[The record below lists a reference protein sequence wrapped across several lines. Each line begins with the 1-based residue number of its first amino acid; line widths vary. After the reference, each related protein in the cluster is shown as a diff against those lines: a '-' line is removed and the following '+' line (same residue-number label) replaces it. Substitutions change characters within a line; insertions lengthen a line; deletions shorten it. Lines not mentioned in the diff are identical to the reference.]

1 MSTVAKALFVLETL
15 ADMPTEPGLT
25 EVARATGLDKAT
37 ARRML
42 VELERFGFVEQDPLS
57 KCYRLGNAPQRL
69 AHIRESRYPFLEI
82 VLPQIRQ
89 LAADTN
95 ETVHLSRFIGWRRF
109 TSPNRPMPTGSPSK
123 AAPSCRC
130 MPRHPVLPSCRH
142 SRRPSGASS
151 FPKSWTASQPA
162 RSSREKRS
170 KERLRRQWS
179 GDFPPATAAST
190 SACPALPLRYST
202 TATSRSG
209 RSRSQHPKRGCRNR
223 QWKNTARW
231 SPAPRGRLHGPIG
244 EPDKKQAEAAWEP
257 TNAD

>member
-95 ETVHLSRFIGWRRF
+95 ETVHLSRFIGGRLATVHVSESSHANRVTIESGAILPLHATASGIAFLSALPPAERGKLLSEKLDSF
-109 TSPNRPMPTGSPSK
+109 TARTIVSRETLEGTIATAMERGFSASNSGFDVGVSSV
-123 AAPSCRC
+123 AAPILDNRNKPIGTIAVAAPETRMSQQA
-130 MPRHPVLPSCRH
+130 MEKY
-142 SRRPSGASS
+142 GAMV
-151 FPKSWTASQPA
+151 A
-162 RSSREKRS
+162 R
-170 KERLRRQWS
+170 
-179 GDFPPATAAST
+179 
-190 SACPALPLRYST
+190 
-202 TATSRSG
+202 
-209 RSRSQHPKRGCRNR
+209 
-223 QWKNTARW
+223 TAREVTRAYW
-231 SPAPRGRLHGPIG
+231 GTRQKAG
-244 EPDKKQAEAAWEP
+244 
-257 TNAD
+257 